1 MKLNEAIL
9 FEAFDSPYKLD
20 RLSHKSAS
28 FRDDDGNTFVIEVE
42 SFEGLR
48 TDMLIHNLVFLLMS
62 ETGRDHKYS
71 SKDIKASGN
80 PIRVFSTVVAYL
92 RQFMNDNPSTT
103 IGFSGEKALG
113 HLYSRMLSQLKGSYR
128 VSTKTVG
135 SYIDF
140 CIVNKNNYIQWG
152 DDLVNDVFDMLDGL

>member
-1 MKLNEAIL
+1 MKINEVIL
-9 FEAFDSPYKLD
+9 FEAFDSPYKLN

-28 FRDDDGNTFVIEVE
+28 FQDDDGNTFVIEIE
-42 SFEGLR
+42 WFEGIR
-48 TDMLIHNLVFLLMS
+48 TDMLIHNLEFLLMS
-62 ETGRDHKYS
+62 DTGRADKYS

-80 PIRVFSTVVAYL
+80 PIRVFSTVVAFL
-92 RQFMNDNPSTT
+92 RQFMSDNPSAT

-113 HLYSRMLSQLKGSYR
+113 QLYSRMLNQLKGPYR

-140 CIVNKNNYIQWG
+140 CIVDKNNYILWG
-152 DDLVNDVFDMLDGL
+152 DDLVNDVFDMLGGL